1 MKYLLSIIFLFV
13 ISFTNAQVLDSIASK
28 TKQVVTTT
36 KEAVKDS
43 VAVVDTSSNFKLI
56 YTDIKTGITALAQG
70 LKVGIEHVYMVLVKQ
85 QIVNSI
91 VYLFI
96 FILAIVSIIICYK
109 QWGKIE
115 VVIVNYSSDV
125 KEVRPLVGAVTF
137 GALGFILSL
146 IFLVNIDTMIMGFV
160 NPEYGAIQEIISVVK
175 TGDLET
181 CKTCK

>member
-36 KEAVKDS
+36 KEAVKDG
-43 VAVVDTSSNFKLI
+43 VAVVDTSSNFKHI

-70 LKVGIEHVYMVLVKQ
+70 LKVGVEHVYMVLVKQ
-85 QIVNSI
+85 QIVNSV

-115 VVIVNYSSDV
+115 VDNYGNA
-125 KEVRPLVGAVTF
+125 KETRPLATTIIF
-137 GALGFILSL
+137 GCLGFILSL
-146 IFLVNIDTMIMGFV
+146 IFLVNINTMIMGFV
-160 NPEYGAIQEIISVVK
+160 NPEYGAIQQIISVVK

>member
-28 TKQVVTTT
+28 STQVVTTT
-36 KEAVKDS
+36 KEAVKDG
-43 VAVVDTSSNFKLI
+43 VAVVDTSSNFKHI

-70 LKVGIEHVYMVLVKQ
+70 LKVGVEHVYMVLVKQ
-85 QIVNSI
+85 QIVNSV
-91 VYLFI
+91 VYLFM

-115 VVIVNYSSDV
+115 VVENGSEV
-125 KEVRPLVGAVTF
+125 KEVRPLVGTITF

-146 IFLVNIDTMIMGFV
+146 VFLFNIDTMIMGFV
-160 NPEYGAIQEIISVVK
+160 NPEYGAIQQIISVVK
-175 TGDLET
+175 TGDLEKQCET
-181 CKTCK
+181 CK